1 MVTTPLH
8 HLPPHANGVTLSLEE
23 LLPYQQQSVRWL
35 PPARSLWTQMS
46 GQHQSRS
53 LGRGMDFAEVRQY
66 QPGDDIRA
74 IDWRVTARTGKPHT
88 KLFTEEREKPVVL
101 YIDLSASMQFGS
113 QLMLKSVQAAH
124 VASLISWLSVAQKDR
139 VGAVIDL
146 GNKQIELKP
155 TSRRKGPLQL
165 MAQLVS
171 AQQEALSS
179 LSPEQAPLHNAL
191 QVLNRMCPKGSEVI
205 LISDFVRYDDS
216 LKPLFNQLRKHNRVR
231 LVHIYDPLEQGNTAF
246 RGVER
251 VRDNQ
256 QTRWLN
262 FSINSTRTGIKKA
275 FESQKEKLKSL
286 SQSMEMDYR
295 SLTCEIPLLQQL
307 SG

>member
-1 MVTTPLH
+1 MATTPLH

-124 VASLISWLSVAQKDR
+124 VASLISWLSVAQKRSRWCGDR
-139 VGAVIDL
+139 L
-146 GNKQIELKP
+146 G
-155 TSRRKGPLQL
+155 
-165 MAQLVS
+165 
-171 AQQEALSS
+171 QQA
-179 LSPEQAPLHNAL
+179 
-191 QVLNRMCPKGSEVI
+191 
-205 LISDFVRYDDS
+205 D
-216 LKPLFNQLRKHNRVR
+216 
-231 LVHIYDPLEQGNTAF
+231 
-246 RGVER
+246 
-251 VRDNQ
+251 
-256 QTRWLN
+256 
-262 FSINSTRTGIKKA
+262 
-275 FESQKEKLKSL
+275 
-286 SQSMEMDYR
+286 
-295 SLTCEIPLLQQL
+295 
-307 SG
+307 